1 MSINPVRILVVDDHE
16 LIRRG
21 IRALIETHEGW
32 QVVAEADNGRD
43 AVQLAERIRPEVV
56 VMDISMPG
64 LNGLDAT
71 RQIVRSHPET
81 QVLVLSMHDSERL
94 IRDVLSSGA
103 RGYILKSDAGRDL
116 LVATESLLAGKPF
129 FTPKVSEVVLSAYL
143 RRAEA
148 QRDPVSAEAAL
159 TTREREILQL
169 LAEGKS
175 NKEIGAALDISTR
188 TVETHRRNLMSKLN
202 LHSIADVVRYAL
214 QRQLAT

>member
-1 MSINPVRILVVDDHE
+1 MSAVRILIVDDHE
-16 LIRRG
+16 FVRRG
-21 IRALIETHEGW
+21 VRSILETHEGW
-32 QVVAEADNGRD
+32 QVVGEAQNGDDAIRIAAETCPD
-43 AVQLAERIRPEVV
+43 IV

-116 LVATESLLAGKPF
+116 LAATESLLIGKPF
-129 FTPKVSEVVLSAYL
+129 FTPKVSEVVLSGYM

-148 QRDPVSAEAAL
+148 QRDPLSAEASL

-169 LAEGKS
+169 LAEGKT
-175 NKEIGAALDISTR
+175 NREIGATLDISTR

-214 QRQLAT
+214 QRHLSA

>member
-1 MSINPVRILVVDDHE
+1 MTKARILIVDDHE

-21 IRALIETHEGW
+21 VRAIIEGHDGW
-32 QVVAEADNGRD
+32 EVVAESDNGQE
-43 AVQLAERIRPEVV
+43 AVEIAARTSPDVV
-56 VMDISMPG
+56 MMDISMPG

-71 RQIVRSHPET
+71 RLIVRARPET

-103 RGYILKSDAGRDL
+103 RGYILKSDASRDL
-116 LVATESLLAGKPF
+116 VTATESLLSGKPF
-129 FTPKVSEVVLSAYL
+129 FTPKVSEVVLNAYL

-148 QRDPVSAEAAL
+148 QRDPTSAEAAL

-169 LAEGKS
+169 LADGKS
-175 NKEIGAALDISTR
+175 NKEIGSTLDISTR
-188 TVETHRRNLMSKLN
+188 TVETHRRNLMAKLN

-214 QRQLAT
+214 QHQIAT

>member
-1 MSINPVRILVVDDHE
+1 MAMNSVAILVVDDHE

-21 IRALIETHEGW
+21 IRDIIQTHDGW
-32 QVVAEADNGRD
+32 QIVGEADNGRD
-43 AVQLAERIRPEVV
+43 AVQMAASTCPDIV

-71 RQIVRSHPET
+71 RQIVRARPET

-116 LVATESLLAGKPF
+116 LMATESLLAGKPF
-129 FTPKVSEVVLSAYL
+129 FTPKVSEVVLGAYL

-148 QRDPVSAEAAL
+148 QREPGSAEAAL

-175 NKEIGAALDISTR
+175 NKEIGTALDISTR

-214 QRQLAT
+214 KCQLAS